1 MSATTSAPQTVPQFV
16 PVERR
21 VTFGGLL
28 RSEWI
33 KFWSVRSVI
42 VTMVVSFVAIVG
54 IGVLTALATRAAMAS
69 TAGAEAMAA
78 NGVDGF
84 GASMTGAQMGT
95 LIVAAIGVIV
105 IAGEF
110 STGMIRTSFVTAPG
124 RTGILGAKAVV
135 LAVNVAVVTGVA
147 VFLAFFL
154 GQAVLGTRDLG
165 VAIGDDG
172 VLRALFANIAMLV
185 GVALAGLGVGALLRN
200 AAGGICTVVAAIFV
214 VPLLLMPVPESW
226 GGERIREFWFS
237 NSVQNATLV
246 SPVDGYLDAGAGF
259 AVFVAWV
266 VVLLG
271 LGALAMKTRD
281 V

>member
-1 MSATTSAPQTVPQFV
+1 MSSTVVERPQFV

-54 IGVLTALATRAAMAS
+54 IGVLTSLATRAGLSSAE
-69 TAGAEAMAA
+69 GAEAMAA
-78 NGVDGF
+78 QGFDGF

-110 STGMIRTSFVTAPG
+110 STGMIRTSFVTAPN
-124 RTGILGAKAVV
+124 RFGILAAKAVV
-135 LAVNVAVVTGVA
+135 LAVNVAVVTGIA
-147 VFLAFFL
+147 VFAAFFL
-154 GQAVLGTRDLG
+154 GQAVLETRDFG
-165 VAIGDDG
+165 VSIGDDG
-172 VLRALFANIAMLV
+172 VVAALFGNIAMLV

-200 AAGGICTVVAAIFV
+200 AAGGICTVIASIFV
-214 VPLLLMPVPESW
+214 VPLLLMPIPDSW
-226 GGERIREFWFS
+226 GGEEIQKFWFS
-237 NSVQNATLV
+237 NTAQNATLV
-246 SPVDGYLDAGAGF
+246 NGSAGYLDAGPGLVAF
-259 AVFVAWV
+259 AVWV
-266 VVLLG
+266 VALLG
-271 LGALAMKTRD
+271 FGALALKTRD